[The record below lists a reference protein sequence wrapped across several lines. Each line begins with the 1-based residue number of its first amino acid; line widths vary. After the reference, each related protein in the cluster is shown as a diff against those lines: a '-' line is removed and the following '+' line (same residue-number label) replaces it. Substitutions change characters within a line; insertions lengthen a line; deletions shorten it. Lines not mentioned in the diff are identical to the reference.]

1 LFYNDE
7 ENKTDIRLYEEVKK
21 MKSKRSIFY
30 SKKFLIINV
39 ALLSMILGFVISTAI
54 IYSCSNGGG
63 RLSRAF
69 ANDYD
74 NVEQGMAVLEDIQYS
89 FRNVAGI
96 ALPVVVEI
104 NVVEVVK
111 QRMPDMDSPWEYFFE
126 FDEDENQDKN
136 NEREYEYKRPGLGS
150 GVIVRKTGNKVYVV
164 TNNHVVGNA
173 DEISVILYDEREFKA
188 RIVGKDARTDLALLV
203 FETTDDVPVARLGDS
218 DKVYVG
224 DWAIA
229 IGNPL
234 GFESSMTVGV
244 VSALGRRPD
253 DAFGMGASGI
263 ANFTDYIQTDASI
276 NQGNSGGALLNIKGE
291 VIGINTWIASRT
303 GQSIGLGFAIPIN
316 NAKKVIED
324 FITKGKVEYGW
335 LGVQIGDP
343 NPIYYPGVVEDLKI
357 ENKTGALVL
366 NLFKDSPA
374 FKSGILPGDLII
386 KVDGSDIRDAN
397 HLTSIVGNIEPGKN
411 VEFVVIRY
419 GSEKKVKVTLTARD
433 EESKVQSNTNIW
445 PGMVPL
451 KINDEIRSRLKL
463 PDSMNGVVIGNIISK
478 APAGLAGLRQG
489 DVIKKINDKNINTIM
504 DFYKAL
510 NDLKKNEILFRVYR
524 EGNEV
529 ILGVVR

>member
-1 LFYNDE
+1 M
-7 ENKTDIRLYEEVKK
+7 THKK
-21 MKSKRSIFY
+21 SIFY
-30 SKKFLIINV
+30 SKKFLIFNV

-63 RLSRAF
+63 KLSRAF

-74 NVEQGMAVLEDIQYS
+74 SVEQGMEVLQDIQYS

-104 NVVEVVK
+104 NVVEMVK
-111 QRMPDMDSPWEYFFE
+111 QRMPDMNSPWEYFFE
-126 FDEDENQDKN
+126 FDEDGNPDKN
-136 NEREYEYKRPGLGS
+136 NENKEYEYKRPGLGS

-173 DEISVILYDEREFKA
+173 GEISVKLYDEREFKA
-188 RIVGKDARTDLALLV
+188 RIVGKDARTDLALVV
-203 FETTDDVPVARLGDS
+203 FEAGDEVPVARLGDS

-316 NAKKVIED
+316 NAKKVIDD
-324 FITKGKVEYGW
+324 FIFKGKVEYGW

-343 NPIYYPGVVEDLKI
+343 NPNYYPGVIEDLGIKG
-357 ENKTGALVL
+357 KSGALVL
-366 NLFKDSPA
+366 NLFKNSPA
-374 FKSGILPGDLII
+374 YKAGILPGDLLIWVEGTEI
-386 KVDGSDIRDAN
+386 KDAN
-397 HLTSIVGNIEPGKN
+397 HLTSIVGHISPGKN

-419 GSEKKVKVTLTARD
+419 GKEQKIRVTLTARA
-433 EESKVQSNTNIW
+433 EEDKVQSDTNIW

-478 APAGLAGLRQG
+478 APAGLASLRQG
-489 DVIKKINDKNINTIM
+489 DVVVKINKKMISTIM

-510 NDLKKNEILFRVYR
+510 NDSTTNEILFRVYR
-524 EGNEV
+524 EGSEV

>member
-1 LFYNDE
+1 
-7 ENKTDIRLYEEVKK
+7 
-21 MKSKRSIFY
+21 MKRKPSIFY
-30 SKKFLIINV
+30 SKRFLIFNV
-39 ALLSMILGFVISTAI
+39 ALLSMVIGFVISTAI
-54 IYSCSNGGG
+54 IYSCAKGGANGH
-63 RLSRAF
+63 RAF

-89 FRNVAGI
+89 FRNVASI

-111 QRMPDMDSPWEYFFE
+111 QRSQDSDSPWEYFFDFNE
-126 FDEDENQDKN
+126 NGKPNQDN
-136 NEREYEYKRPGLGS
+136 NGKEYEYKRPGLGS
-150 GVIVRKTGNKVYVV
+150 GVIVKKDGNKVYVI

-173 DEISVILYDEREFKA
+173 DEISVKLHDGREFDA
-188 RIVGKDARTDLALLV
+188 RIVGKDARTDLALIE
-203 FETTDDVPVARLGDS
+203 FEGGGEIPVALIGDS
-218 DKVYVG
+218 DKLQVG

-244 VSALGRRPD
+244 VSALGRRAD
-253 DAFGMGASGI
+253 DAFGMGGSGI

-316 NAKKVIED
+316 NAKKVIQD
-324 FITKGKVEYGW
+324 FIAKGRVEYGW

-343 NPIYYPGVVEDLKI
+343 NPDLYPGVLEDLGLKGK
-357 ENKTGALVL
+357 EGALVL
-366 NLFKDSPA
+366 NLFKNSPA
-374 FKSGILPGDLII
+374 YKAGIEPGDLVISVDRTRI
-386 KVDGSDIRDAN
+386 KDAN
-397 HLTSIVGNIEPGKN
+397 QLTSMVGNIAPGKK
-411 VEFVVIRY
+411 VEFVIIRY
-419 GSEKKVKVTLTARD
+419 GKEKTIQVTLTARA
-433 EESKVQSNTNIW
+433 EEDKVQSNTDVW
-445 PGMVPL
+445 PGMIPL
-451 KINDEIRSRLKL
+451 RINDDIRKRVNL
-463 PDSMNGVVIGNIISK
+463 PDTMNGVIIGNVIAK

-489 DVIKKINDKNINTIM
+489 DVVMKINNTKITTVL

-510 NDLKKNEILFRVYR
+510 NDTSSKEILFRVYR